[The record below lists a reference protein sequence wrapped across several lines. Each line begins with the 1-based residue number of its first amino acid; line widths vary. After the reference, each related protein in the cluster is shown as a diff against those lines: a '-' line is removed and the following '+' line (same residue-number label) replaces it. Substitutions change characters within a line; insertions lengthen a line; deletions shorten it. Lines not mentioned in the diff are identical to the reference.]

1 MVTVRTESGM
11 TMETLSSTYPFNTYD
26 LCCEGNRIRIQ
37 CMDVGMSIKHH
48 HHTKLVELD
57 GDTEMG

>member
-1 MVTVRTESGM
+1 M

-26 LCCEGNRIRIQ
+26 LCCEGNGIRIQ
-37 CMDVGMSIKHH
+37 CIDVGMSIKHH